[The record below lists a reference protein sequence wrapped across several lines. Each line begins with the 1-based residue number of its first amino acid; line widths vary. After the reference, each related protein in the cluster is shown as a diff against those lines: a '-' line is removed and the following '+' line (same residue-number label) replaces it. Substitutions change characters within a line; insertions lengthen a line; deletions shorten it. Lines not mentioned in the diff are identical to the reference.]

1 MKAYRILL
9 ALSLITSVCSAQEP
23 KAGATVPIVEGSKPN
38 IVIIFTD
45 DQGYADLGCYGN
57 QKNKTPRMDQLA
69 REGTRFTSF
78 YAQSVCGP
86 SRSALLTGRYPI
98 RSKGWAMPAS
108 EITFAELIR
117 DAGYQTAC
125 IGKWDVS
132 NRRAIIDRMPNAQ
145 GFDYYFGA
153 LGANDAGRVT
163 FHENNNEAGR
173 TTDMASLTTL
183 YTDKAIDFLEN
194 RRDPNKPFVLYLS
207 HTMMHTVID
216 ASERFRGKSKGGLY
230 GDVVEEFDYETGR
243 LLDTLD
249 ELGLRK
255 DTFVIYTTDNGPWN
269 QPAYYESK
277 MGLRPEAD
285 LKFRSKNKKRP
296 AGWFQEKGTIFWGE
310 SGPLRN
316 GKGSC
321 YEGGS
326 RVPCI
331 VRWPGKV
338 PAGKTS
344 DAIFA
349 TIDFLPTFAALAGF
363 EVPDDRL
370 IDGVDQSELLLGLS
384 QEGARQT
391 FFYQG
396 NGVRQGKWKYLQ
408 AVHGKPL
415 YWLDHYR
422 KEVEELYDLD
432 SDIAETTNLAEKHPE
447 KLEELRALMKSIA
460 EGKNNAAPV
469 NR

>member
-1 MKAYRILL
+1 M
-9 ALSLITSVCSAQEP
+9 
-23 KAGATVPIVEGSKPN
+23 G
-38 IVIIFTD
+38 
-45 DQGYADLGCYGN
+45 
-57 QKNKTPRMDQLA
+57 
-69 REGTRFTSF
+69 
-78 YAQSVCGP
+78 
-86 SRSALLTGRYPI
+86 
-98 RSKGWAMPAS
+98 
-108 EITFAELIR
+108 
-117 DAGYQTAC
+117 
-125 IGKWDVS
+125 
-132 NRRAIIDRMPNAQ
+132 
-145 GFDYYFGA
+145 
-153 LGANDAGRVT
+153 
-163 FHENNNEAGR
+163 
-173 TTDMASLTTL
+173 SLTTL

-194 RRDPNKPFVLYLS
+194 RRDPNKPFALYLAY
-207 HTMMHTVID
+207 TMMHTIID
-216 ASERFRGKSKGGLY
+216 ASERFRGKSRGGLY

-249 ELGLRK
+249 KLGLRK
-255 DTFVIYTTDNGPWN
+255 DTLVIYTTDNGPWN

-277 MGLRPEAD
+277 MGLRPD
-285 LKFRSKNKKRP
+285 LVNKKRP

-370 IDGVDQSELLLGLS
+370 IDGVDQSELLLGHS

-408 AVHGKPL
+408 AVHSPPL
-415 YWLDHYR
+415 YWLRDYR

-432 SDIAETTNLAEKHPE
+432 SDIGETTNLAEKYPE

>member
-1 MKAYRILL
+1 M
-9 ALSLITSVCSAQEP
+9 
-23 KAGATVPIVEGSKPN
+23 
-38 IVIIFTD
+38 
-45 DQGYADLGCYGN
+45 
-57 QKNKTPRMDQLA
+57 
-69 REGTRFTSF
+69 
-78 YAQSVCGP
+78 
-86 SRSALLTGRYPI
+86 
-98 RSKGWAMPAS
+98 
-108 EITFAELIR
+108 
-117 DAGYQTAC
+117 
-125 IGKWDVS
+125 
-132 NRRAIIDRMPNAQ
+132 
-145 GFDYYFGA
+145 
-153 LGANDAGRVT
+153 
-163 FHENNNEAGR
+163 
-173 TTDMASLTTL
+173 
-183 YTDKAIDFLEN
+183 
-194 RRDPNKPFVLYLS
+194 
-207 HTMMHTVID
+207 
-216 ASERFRGKSKGGLY
+216 
-230 GDVVEEFDYETGR
+230 
-243 LLDTLD
+243 
-249 ELGLRK
+249 
-255 DTFVIYTTDNGPWN
+255 
-269 QPAYYESK
+269 
-277 MGLRPEAD
+277 
-285 LKFRSKNKKRP
+285 
-296 AGWFQEKGTIFWGE
+296 
-310 SGPLRN
+310 
-316 GKGSC
+316 
-321 YEGGS
+321 
-326 RVPCI
+326 
-331 VRWPGKV
+331 

>member
-1 MKAYRILL
+1 MKVSRTLFLL
-9 ALSLITSVCSAQEP
+9 ALITSVCSAQEP
-23 KAGATVPIVEGSKPN
+23 NAGATVPGVEGSKPN

-285 LKFRSKNKKRP
+285 LKFRSKNKKGR
-296 AGWFQEKGTIFWGE
+296 
-310 SGPLRN
+310 
-316 GKGSC
+316 
-321 YEGGS
+321 
-326 RVPCI
+326 
-331 VRWPGKV
+331 
-338 PAGKTS
+338 
-344 DAIFA
+344 
-349 TIDFLPTFAALAGF
+349 LAGF
-363 EVPDDRL
+363 R
-370 IDGVDQSELLLGLS
+370 
-384 QEGARQT
+384 
-391 FFYQG
+391 
-396 NGVRQGKWKYLQ
+396 
-408 AVHGKPL
+408 
-415 YWLDHYR
+415 R
-422 KEVEELYDLD
+422 KEPSFGENPVHCATARGPATREDRGYPVLSVGRVRCRPAKRQMLFLRP
-432 SDIAETTNLAEKHPE
+432 SISCQPSPPWLGSRCRTIGSSMGSIKANCCSVSARKGPAKPSFIRAMACARGSGSISRPSTASPSIGWIITGR
-447 KLEELRALMKSIA
+447 KLKNFMTSTQTLLRQPTSRKSIR
-460 EGKNNAAPV
+460 KNWKNSGP
-469 NR
+469 